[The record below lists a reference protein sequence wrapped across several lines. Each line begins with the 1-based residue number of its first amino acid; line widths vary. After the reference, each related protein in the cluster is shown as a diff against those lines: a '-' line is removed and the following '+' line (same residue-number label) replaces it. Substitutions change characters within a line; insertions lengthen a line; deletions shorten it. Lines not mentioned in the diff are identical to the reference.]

1 MNMLAKTSKPQ
12 KSLALGFLLG
22 LIPGVGLFYAA
33 PIATAALATLFVTV
47 TLTVVGWFGWIPL
60 LGWLIGKLAFM
71 ALSLGSGVLGLLYA
85 TANNKAGQ
93 RQLLSREAEGE
104 PRLPL

>member
-1 MNMLAKTSKPQ
+1 MNTLAKPPQAQ

-47 TLTVVGWFGWIPL
+47 ALTVVGWFGWIPL

-71 ALSLGSGVLGLLYA
+71 ALSLASGVLGLLYA
-85 TANNKAGQ
+85 NAYNKAGQ
-93 RQLLSREAEGE
+93 RQWLSRATEGE